1 MKRLKKYWDELHPD
15 LNRFNEKQLRQQAIS
30 VKSKGLIL
38 ETNLNNNDEHS
49 QQQTSI
55 QTDEDVT

>member
-15 LNRFNEKQLRQQAIS
+15 LNFFNEKQLRKQATF

-38 ETNLNNNDEHS
+38 ETNLNNSDEHS

-55 QTDEDVT
+55 QTDEDIT